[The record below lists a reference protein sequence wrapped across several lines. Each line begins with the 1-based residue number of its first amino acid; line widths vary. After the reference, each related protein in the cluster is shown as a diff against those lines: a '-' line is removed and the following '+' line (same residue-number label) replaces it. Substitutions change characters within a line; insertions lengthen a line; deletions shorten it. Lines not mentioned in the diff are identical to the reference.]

1 MFAELIWGSF
11 LAAVGFFGPAFKF
24 HPAKCVILVLTQS
37 AGSHEIE
44 NSLLSASQNF
54 STGHGLET
62 ETLRLD
68 RDFIGDH
75 RHLWKYLRPQTDD
88 RRPTTDKQTT
98 DKQTA
103 DKQTADKQTA
113 DGRQVDNHQKTIRP
127 FEHPHVHTS
136 TRPHFHTSTR
146 PHNLIMDT
154 IFLDPEYIP
163 GTVQIIGQHDDD
175 SMLIKDEKG
184 TVLLP
189 QPTSSPNDPLKWSWS
204 RKLWHTLLVCFITGF
219 TAATSNDSG
228 AASDGLLEELGVGY
242 DVQNTAAGVLFL
254 GIGYWCLF
262 ISPLGS
268 LYGRRLP
275 YLLGCILG
283 LIGALWF
290 GRIKNVGD
298 LICSQLFVG
307 ASEAVAEAYSQVSL
321 IDIFHDHQSGSAI
334 GIYVFATSIGTF
346 LGPLIAGYIQI
357 GQSWRWVGWWALII
371 GGGMTLCFWFGFE
384 ESYFPR
390 NLVTASE
397 RGQTTLDDTNEAPL
411 GAKGSEKLDSKDD
424 SIPDR
429 ASSGEGSLYE
439 VRSAIHPAAT
449 TESTNVQT
457 NPKVIGWRDTQ
468 RSFRQRIQI
477 ITPAPNLK
485 GWGIKQYFQRLW
497 TTMKVFGYP
506 AVIYSGLQWGAQDAW
521 LSFYLTTQEDTYGE
535 PPYNYSPTRIA
546 VMKVPLIIGASIGC
560 FYGGYLSDKFVH
572 WMASRPARNGIREA
586 EDRLWMMLL
595 NCIISPLGMY
605 LFGIGTGEMW
615 SWPVV
620 YVGLGFIGFGW
631 GCAGDMSMSYLVDA
645 YPEMV
650 LEGMVGVSVINNSMG
665 SIFTFVCDMWM
676 DAQGITD
683 TYITTGSICAGI
695 LFLTIPMIIFG
706 KYFRKKTTKQYL
718 AFLRERD
725 SLDE

>member
-1 MFAELIWGSF
+1 
-11 LAAVGFFGPAFKF
+11 
-24 HPAKCVILVLTQS
+24 
-37 AGSHEIE
+37 
-44 NSLLSASQNF
+44 
-54 STGHGLET
+54 
-62 ETLRLD
+62 
-68 RDFIGDH
+68 
-75 RHLWKYLRPQTDD
+75 
-88 RRPTTDKQTT
+88 
-98 DKQTA
+98 
-103 DKQTADKQTA
+103 
-113 DGRQVDNHQKTIRP
+113 
-127 FEHPHVHTS
+127 
-136 TRPHFHTSTR
+136 
-146 PHNLIMDT
+146 MDT

-204 RKLWHTLLVCFITGF
+204 RKMWHTLLVCFITGF

-254 GIGYWCLF
+254 GIGYWCLL

-283 LIGALWF
+283 LIGAIWF

-390 NLVTASE
+390 NLVIASE
-397 RGQTTLDDTNEAPL
+397 RGQTGLDDVNAPVQPE
-411 GAKGSEKLDSKDD
+411 GGKEKEKDP
-424 SIPDR
+424 SLPSR
-429 ASSGEGSLYE
+429 PSSGEGSLYQI
-439 VRSAIHPAAT
+439 RNAIHPAET

-497 TTMKVFGYP
+497 TTMKVFCYP

-535 PPYNYSPTRIA
+535 EPYNYSPTRIA

-572 WMASRPARNGIREA
+572 WCASRPSRNGVREA

-615 SWPVV
+615 SWPIV

-665 SIFTFVCDMWM
+665 SIFTFVCDMWFE
-676 DAQGITD
+676 AQGITD
-683 TYITTGSICAGI
+683 TYITTGSVCAGI

-706 KYFRKKTTKQYL
+706 KYFRRKTTKQYL
-718 AFLRERD
+718 RFLRERD